1 MEKIKKY
8 FEFSNTISGM
18 TYLLRNLL
26 GYFAG
31 FVGGYI
37 VGYGLVNQIM
47 GLTTLGFVITAP
59 VLWFTFTTVYKRANA
74 LFPKDATLVTVG
86 IIFAQVVS
94 QLTQDSVGPILS
106 LSLLI
111 MGLILIFKNSGIA
124 NHEG

>member
-26 GYFAG
+26 GYFVG
-31 FVGGYI
+31 FAGGYI

-59 VLWFTFTTVYKRANA
+59 VLWFTFTTVYKRVNA